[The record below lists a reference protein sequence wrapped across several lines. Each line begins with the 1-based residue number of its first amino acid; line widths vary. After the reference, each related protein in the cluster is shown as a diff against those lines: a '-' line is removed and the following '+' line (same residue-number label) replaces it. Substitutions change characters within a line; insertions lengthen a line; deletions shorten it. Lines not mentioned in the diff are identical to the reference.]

1 MRTRFKS
8 RLLSLTRSQV
18 VQAAGKYFDENETQ
32 RAVAVISGEDKLKAA
47 NEQLAEN
54 PLKLHRI

>member
-18 VQAAGKYFDENETQ
+18 VQAAGKYFDENET
-32 RAVAVISGEDKLKAA
+32 RKAVAVISGEDKLKAA
-47 NEQLAEN
+47 NEKLAGKALD
-54 PLKLHRI
+54 LKRI